1 MAGLAARPVANDGA
15 APAPNLLIQIKPDRS
30 QRLEAERGIST
41 WAAPDAL

>member
-1 MAGLAARPVANDGA
+1 MAGLAARPVANDCA

-30 QRLEAERGIST
+30 QRLEAGMST